1 MSIAS
6 VARKSGFHQM
16 FTTIYPNFY
25 TNVCLKFLI
34 LVHLKRVVKMSM
46 CCFLQ
51 VTVKLH
57 AEEMSGIT

>member
-1 MSIAS
+1 
-6 VARKSGFHQM
+6 M

-25 TNVCLKFLI
+25 TNVCLKFLV